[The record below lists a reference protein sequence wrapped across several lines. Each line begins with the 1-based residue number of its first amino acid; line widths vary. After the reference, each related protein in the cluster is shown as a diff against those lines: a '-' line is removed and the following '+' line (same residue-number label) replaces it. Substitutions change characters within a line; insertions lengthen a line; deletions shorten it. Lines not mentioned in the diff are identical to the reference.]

1 VNNCALTRMS
11 TALSSWRTR
20 VKKKIFVQHKSF
32 EELKKTEPLIEE
44 DDYNVFKARCESDEA
59 KAKSKKMKD
68 LHNMNIGTHRLGP
81 GGYRAAK
88 HIWKKEDAEL
98 RAKGKKIPSTSSLTL
113 RLETLSGPGSLR
125 TKK

>member
-1 VNNCALTRMS
+1 
-11 TALSSWRTR
+11 
-20 VKKKIFVQHKSF
+20 
-32 EELKKTEPLIEE
+32 LIEE

-68 LHNMNIGTHRLGP
+68 LHDMNIGTHRLGP

-98 RAKGKKIPSTSSLTL
+98 QAKGKKNPFDKFPDPQT
-113 RLETLSGPGSLR
+113 RNFVR
-125 TKK
+125 VWFVKDKKMIHFPQKI